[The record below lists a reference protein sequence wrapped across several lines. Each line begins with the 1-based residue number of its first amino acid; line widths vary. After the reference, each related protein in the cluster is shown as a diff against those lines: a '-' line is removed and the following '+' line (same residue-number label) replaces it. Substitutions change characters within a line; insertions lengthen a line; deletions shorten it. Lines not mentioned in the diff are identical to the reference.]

1 MKQLFTLLSILLL
14 VGCTITKRQFN
25 SGYHVEWKKSH
36 STKKNETAKLNLNE
50 LKDDP
55 SNEPEVQ
62 LNSFIVFAVD
72 SMDLIPSKNEE
83 LVVDQLALKETS
95 PKEIEESEPV
105 AVQNPQIQE
114 KRVEQVQDEVVDEV
128 ERKTEP
134 LTWVSLIL
142 FFGIGI
148 AAGLIAIYS
157 SFFYLGAGIFLA
169 GLAIILFIC
178 ALISF
183 IRIHRHPE
191 RYKNKWLTKLVFL
204 ITILSLVAAG
214 ICLIAAVAVNSMTP
228 MLQGI

>member
-1 MKQLFTLLSILLL
+1 MKRLFILWSILVL

-25 SGYHVEWKKSH
+25 SGYHIEWKKFH
-36 STKKNETAKLNLNE
+36 SKEKTESEKLNLTE
-50 LKDDP
+50 LKDDS
-55 SNEPEVQ
+55 SNEPEIE
-62 LNSFIVFAVD
+62 LNSILS
-72 SMDLIPSKNEE
+72 SMDSIGLIPPENEE
-83 LVVDQLALKETS
+83 LALDELALNETPS
-95 PKEIEESEPV
+95 AEIEESEPIE
-105 AVQNPQIQE
+105 VQNPQIQE
-114 KRVEQVQDEVVDEV
+114 KRVEQGQDEVVDEV

-148 AAGLIAIYS
+148 AAGLIAMYS

-178 ALISF
+178 AFISF

-191 RYKNKWLTKLVFL
+191 RYKNKWFTKLMFF

-214 ICLIAAVAVNSMTP
+214 ICLITAVALSSMTP